1 MVVLMFSR
9 ICLLALLAFWLPAQ
23 HESGKPSD
31 ADRKPDKVISLS
43 AERFAFSPSRIK
55 LKQGSVV
62 EFVITSE
69 DTDHG
74 FRIPSANIDAAI
86 PQQGKGELRVRFV
99 AREKG
104 KFPFECSRAC
114 GAGHN
119 LMRGLIVVE

>member
-1 MVVLMFSR
+1 MVVLMLPR
-9 ICLLALLAFWLPAQ
+9 ICGLAVLALCLAAQ
-23 HESGKPSD
+23 QDSAKTSD
-31 ADRKPDKVISLS
+31 AERKPDKVISIS

-74 FRIPSANIDAAI
+74 FKIPGAGIDAAI
-86 PQQGKGELRVRFV
+86 PQQGKGELRIRFV

-104 KFPFECSRAC
+104 RFPFECSRAC